1 MSDNTDSI
9 RKQKEVIRKEII
21 RRLSDQDPAERESRS
36 RDIQQEL
43 LSSEEYR
50 NAETVMTYVS
60 LPTEVSTEE
69 FNNEALKQGKK
80 VLVPYLEPGDPA
92 IRISEF
98 TSSECL
104 EEGPFGI
111 RQPGKPSE
119 RTIPLKEIDLV
130 VVPAIA
136 YDMNNMRLGRGKG
149 CYDEFLSAGDLSQ
162 TKTIGLA
169 FSFQIVDSLPTAVHD
184 RPVNRV
190 ITELPI

>member
-1 MSDNTDSI
+1 MSDNAEAI
-9 RKQKEVIRKEII
+9 KKEKERVRKEII
-21 RRLSDQDPAERESRS
+21 RRLSDQDPTERKNRS

-43 LSSEEYR
+43 LRSEEYR

-60 LPTEVSTEE
+60 LPTEVSTDY

-80 VLVPYLEPGDPA
+80 VLVPYLEPGDPT

-98 TSSECL
+98 TSSESL
-104 EEGPFGI
+104 LEGPFGI
-111 RQPGKPSE
+111 RQPKEESK

-136 YDMNNMRLGRGKG
+136 YDMSNMRLGRGKG
-149 CYDEFLSAGDLSQ
+149 CYDAFLSAGDLSQ
-162 TKTIGLA
+162 AKTIGLA
-169 FSFQIVDSLPTAVHD
+169 FSFQIVDSLPSSSHD
-184 RPVNRV
+184 RPVHRV